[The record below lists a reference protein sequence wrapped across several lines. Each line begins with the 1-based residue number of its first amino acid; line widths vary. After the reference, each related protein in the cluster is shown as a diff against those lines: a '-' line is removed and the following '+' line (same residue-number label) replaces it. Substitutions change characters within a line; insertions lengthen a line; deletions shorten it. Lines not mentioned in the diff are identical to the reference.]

1 MTKPNAVIAQHG
13 PKPAVIVFGRD
24 REKRPIAAQFPEK
37 LSILAI
43 KAAAQLQLS
52 TIKVTTAPIEA
63 VARQLPMGR
72 IHANGHGVVPAVKD
86 PLFEQVALIARGG
99 TAASVTNSAASKAP
113 VPKNEAGR
121 NGNSAGSKGLP
132 GTWKDIGAGNLVL
145 AQESLAD
152 GWWECIVVKRDNDM
166 LTLRWRDYPKYKPF
180 LCHADAVAL
189 LNPAPGF
196 DH

>member
-1 MTKPNAVIAQHG
+1 MTKSNAVTAQHG
-13 PKPAVIVFGRD
+13 PKPGVIVFGRD

-37 LSILAI
+37 LSVLAV

-63 VARQLPMGR
+63 IARQLPMGR
-72 IHANGHGVVPAVKD
+72 IHANGQGVVPVVKD
-86 PLFEQVALIARGG
+86 PLFEQVALIAKGG
-99 TAASVTNSAASKAP
+99 TPAPVTNTAAPSKAP

-132 GTWKDIGAGNLVL
+132 GTWKDIAAGNLVL

-152 GWWECIVVKRDNDM
+152 GWWECIVVK
-166 LTLRWRDYPKYKPF
+166 
-180 LCHADAVAL
+180 
-189 LNPAPGF
+189 
-196 DH
+196 